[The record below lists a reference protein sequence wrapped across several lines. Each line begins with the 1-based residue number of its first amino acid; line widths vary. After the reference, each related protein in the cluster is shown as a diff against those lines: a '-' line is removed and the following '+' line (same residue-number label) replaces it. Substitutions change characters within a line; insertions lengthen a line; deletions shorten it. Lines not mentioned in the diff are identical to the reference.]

1 MPLHAILIAVLLASL
16 LLEVWLTIVYV
27 SRSSDSF
34 KIYAPKSKDIGRI
47 VKLVLPNSILSGA
60 LIVAITYAGSDWL
73 IHEARTSALELLADI
88 VVTLGLYDLLYYFMH
103 RYLFHEWQLLRS
115 VHVLHHTVK
124 YPTALESLYVHPVE
138 NALGVL
144 LLLTCTAITG
154 PVSLPAYAVILA
166 VFSWLN
172 IVIHSGLDFRH
183 RALRP
188 VAYMVRKHAKH
199 HSSMRAGNYASI
211 TPVPDLLFRTLD
223 S

>member
-1 MPLHAILIAVLLASL
+1 MSLPGILFAVLLASL
-16 LLEVWLTIVYV
+16 LLEVLLTVVYV
-27 SRSSDSF
+27 SRTSDAY
-34 KIYAPKSKDIGRI
+34 KIYPPREKDIGRI
-47 VKLVLPNSILSGA
+47 VKLVLPNSILSGG
-60 LIVAITYAGSDWL
+60 LIVGITYAGTGWL
-73 IHEARTSALELLADI
+73 IHEAQTSALELVADV

-144 LLLTCTAITG
+144 LLMVCLVIVG
-154 PVSLPAYAVILA
+154 PVSLPAFAVLLA
-166 VFSWLN
+166 IYSWLN

-183 RALRP
+183 AALRP
-188 VAYMVRKHAKH
+188 IAFMVRKHAKH

-211 TPVPDLLFRTLD
+211 TPVPDMLFRTLD
-223 S
+223 

>member
-1 MPLHAILIAVLLASL
+1 MSLPGILFTVLLASL
-16 LLEVWLTIVYV
+16 LLEVLLTVVYV
-27 SRSSDSF
+27 SRTSDAY
-34 KIYAPKSKDIGRI
+34 KIYPPREKDIGRI

-60 LIVAITYAGSDWL
+60 LIVGITYAATGWL
-73 IHEARTSALELLADI
+73 IHEAQTSALELIADV

-124 YPTALESLYVHPVE
+124 YPTALESLYVHPIE

-144 LLLTCTAITG
+144 LLMLCLVIVG
-154 PVSLPAYAVILA
+154 PVSLPAFAVLLA
-166 VFSWLN
+166 IYSWLN

-183 RALRP
+183 AALRP
-188 VAYMVRKHAKH
+188 IAFMVRKHAKH

-211 TPVPDLLFRTLD
+211 TPVPDMLFRTQD
-223 S
+223 

>member
-1 MPLHAILIAVLLASL
+1 MPLHAILITVLLASL
-16 LLEVWLTIVYV
+16 LLEVLLTVVYV
-27 SRSSDSF
+27 GRASDGW
-34 KIYAPKSKDIGRI
+34 KIYPPKQKDIGRI
-47 VKLVLPNSILSGA
+47 VKLVLPNSLLSGG
-60 LIVAITYAGSDWL
+60 LIIAISYGGSAWL
-73 IHEARTSALELLADI
+73 IHEADTTALELVADI
-88 VVTLGLYDLLYYFMH
+88 VVTLALYDLLYYCLH

-124 YPTALESLYVHPVE
+124 YPTALESLYVHPIE

-144 LLLTCTAITG
+144 LLIVCMAIVG

-183 RALRP
+183 AALRP
-188 VAYMVRKHAKH
+188 IAFMVRKHAKH

-211 TPVPDLLFRTLD
+211 TPLPDMLFRTMD
-223 S
+223 

>member
-1 MPLHAILIAVLLASL
+1 MPLHAILITVLLASL
-16 LLEVWLTIVYV
+16 LLEVLLTIVYV
-27 SRSSDSF
+27 ARASDGW
-34 KIYAPKSKDIGRI
+34 KIYPPKQKDIGRI
-47 VKLVLPNSILSGA
+47 VKLVLPNSILSGG
-60 LIVAITYAGSDWL
+60 LIVGISYGASTWL
-73 IHEARTSALELLADI
+73 VHEADSAALEIVADV
-88 VVTLGLYDLLYYFMH
+88 VVTLALYDLLYYCLH

-144 LLLTCTAITG
+144 LLISCMAIVG

-183 RALRP
+183 AALRP
-188 VAYMVRKHAKH
+188 IAYMVRKHAKH

-211 TPVPDLLFRTLD
+211 TPLPDMLFRTLD
-223 S
+223 

>member
-1 MPLHAILIAVLLASL
+1 MPLHVIFITVLLASL

-27 SRSSDSF
+27 SRTSDSY
-34 KIYAPKSKDIGRI
+34 KIYSLKPKDIGRI

-60 LIVAITYAGSDWL
+60 LLIAITYVASGWL
-73 IHEARTSALELLADI
+73 VHEARVGVLELLADV
-88 VVTLGLYDLLYYFMH
+88 VVTLGLYDLLYYFLH

-124 YPTALESLYVHPVE
+124 YPTALESLYVHPIE

-144 LLLTCTAITG
+144 LLLTCLAIVG
-154 PVSLPAYAVILA
+154 PVSLPAFAVILA

-188 VAYMVRKHAKH
+188 IAYMVRKHAKH

-211 TPVPDLLFRTLD
+211 TPLPDRLFRTLD
-223 S
+223 

>member
-1 MPLHAILIAVLLASL
+1 MSLSGILITVLLASL
-16 LLEVWLTIVYV
+16 LLEVLLTLVYV
-27 SRSSDSF
+27 SRASDIY
-34 KIYAPKSKDIGRI
+34 KIYAPKQKHIGRI

-60 LIVAITYAGSDWL
+60 MIVGITYAGSAWL
-73 IHEARTSALELLADI
+73 IHEAQTSALELVADVI
-88 VVTLGLYDLLYYFMH
+88 VTLGLYDLLYYFLH

-144 LLLTCTAITG
+144 LLIVCMAIVG

-183 RALRP
+183 AALRP
-188 VAYMVRKHAKH
+188 IAYMVRKHAKH

-211 TPVPDLLFRTLD
+211 TPVPDMLFRTQD
-223 S
+223 